1 MKQLRKGVLIA
12 IEGIDGSGKSTLAS
26 NLEKALTHESW
37 QVLLTREP
45 GDSPLGA
52 HIRTLLHDATISKT
66 PKAEFLLFAADRAQH
81 INTVVLPALA
91 RNEIV
96 ISDRMAD
103 SSVVYQGYA
112 RGLDIKMIQ
121 GINSWAM
128 EDREP
133 DIIFYIRIS
142 ADFAYERL
150 IMRNLPLTSFEQE
163 SKAFFQRL
171 IEGFD
176 LVMDAKQNAYTLD
189 GTYTPEQLSTQATEI
204 IRSWIYNKK
213 LNQ

>member
-1 MKQLRKGVLIA
+1 VKQLRKGVLIA